1 MKSTE
6 LRIGNIVYRN
16 DIRKNEI
23 YTIFSGGEL
32 DSSGIFTPVRLTDE
46 WIKKLGYEKD
56 GAEMFAV
63 YGKENSQNIVKCDDG
78 YYFIDNEQGGIN
90 DIPMKYVH
98 QLQNLYFALKGE
110 ELKYSAKG
118 SK

>member
-23 YTIFSGGEL
+23 YTISSGGEL

-46 WIKKLGYEKD
+46 RIKKLGYEKD
-56 GAEMFAV
+56 GGKIFAV
-63 YGKENSQNIVKCDDG
+63 YEKENSKDIVKCDDG
-78 YYFIDNEQGGIN
+78 YYFIDNEHSGIN

-110 ELKYSAKG
+110 ELKYSDKG
-118 SK
+118 GK